1 VHIRRVLLPDTT
13 PAPSLYA
20 DRAPVHARRA
30 LHLLRVRPC
39 REVRVFVKSTK
50 QIYFDA
56 VSVAFENFQNKLY
69 KTELQLTPAKRVRR
83 E

>member
-1 VHIRRVLLPDTT
+1 
-13 PAPSLYA
+13 
-20 DRAPVHARRA
+20 
-30 LHLLRVRPC
+30 
-39 REVRVFVKSTK
+39 VRVFVKSTK